1 MASLDEIGVLLEA
14 LYAPAPP
21 AATWQAMGEAKLA
34 ELDALIARLYQMR
47 GLLSEALVQC
57 HLDPDRR
64 QIIATALDW
73 ASSLSCAGMD
83 AQPGR
88 HGDAMSVGRG
98 DSPTSST
105 YTGRPSAL

>member
-1 MASLDEIGVLLEA
+1 MASLDETGVLLEA

-21 AATWQAMGEAKLA
+21 AATWRAMGEAKLA
-34 ELDALIARLYQMR
+34 ELDALIARLHQMR

-73 ASSLSCAGMD
+73 PAPCHARGWMLSLAATATRWRSGAVTRRPQ
-83 AQPGR
+83 ARTPGG
-88 HGDAMSVGRG
+88 H
-98 DSPTSST
+98 PH
-105 YTGRPSAL
+105 